1 MRRTLLLGCMA
12 AGVAA
17 AVAPASAQTQ
27 SQTATSHQAMVV
39 TDQHIAS
46 DVGRLVL
53 ESGGNAIDAA
63 VAIGYALAVVD
74 PCCGNIGGGGFMTI
88 HLQDGRDTFIN
99 FRERA
104 PLKATPT
111 LYQDQSG
118 NVIPNLSLYGYL
130 AVGVPGSVAGLEK
143 AREEYGTKSRLALI
157 APAIGLVEFGFVLDQ
172 GDIAELG
179 PAAPEFAQQPN
190 VAAVF
195 LNQGQPY
202 KVGDRLV
209 QTDLARTLVR
219 IAFGGADAFYKGP
232 IADAVVAASDA
243 NGGILSKA
251 DFEQY
256 TAEELSP
263 VGCTYRGYRV
273 VSSPPPS
280 SGGTVLCEVLNIL
293 KGYDL
298 SRLGFHSTDAVHD
311 TVEAE
316 RQAYADRNTYL
327 GDPDFVTNPLP
338 QLLAASY
345 ARRIRA
351 GISPATAGSSANT
364 VPGLGGIPVPVDEGP
379 HTTHYSVLDR
389 FGNAVAVTYTIN
401 NGFGAGVIAGDT
413 GFLLN
418 DEMDDFTSKP
428 GVPNLYGLVQG
439 AVNDIRPGKRPLS
452 SMSPSVLLKGDD
464 VFMVVGAPGGSRIPT
479 EVLGVIQNVIDYGMD
494 LGSAVAAPR
503 IHHQYLPDTVY
514 LEPNALSADV
524 SSALQTEGYNLTQ
537 QTTTWGLAEAILVD
551 QSTGL
556 ITGATD
562 PRRPD
567 GLATGSR

>member
-1 MRRTLLLGCMA
+1 MAGKRGLRALLVAFQASRQHLAQYLGKEMMNKTRLFGCMV
-12 AGVAA
+12 AGIAVAA
-17 AVAPASAQTQ
+17 SPGWAQMQ
-27 SQTATSHQAMVV
+27 SQTATAEEAMVV

-46 DVGRLVL
+46 DVGGRVL
-53 ESGGNAIDAA
+53 EAGGNAIDAA

-74 PCCGNIGGGGFMTI
+74 PCCGNLGGGGFMTI
-88 HLQDGRDTFIN
+88 HLKDGRDTFIN

-104 PLKATPT
+104 PLKATTT
-111 LYQDQSG
+111 LYQDQNG

-143 AREEYGTKSRLALI
+143 AREEYGTKSRLTLI
-157 APAIGLVEFGFVLDQ
+157 APAIELAESGFVLDE

-179 PAAPEFAQQPN
+179 QATAEFAQQPN
-190 VAAVF
+190 VATIF

-202 KVGDRLV
+202 KVGERLV
-209 QTDLARTLVR
+209 QFDLAQTLR
-219 IAFGGADAFYKGP
+219 HIAFDGPDAFYQGS

-256 TAEELSP
+256 TAEELNP
-263 VGCTYRGYRV
+263 IRCNYRGYHV

-280 SGGTVLCEVLNIL
+280 SGGTVLCEVLNVM

-298 SRLGFHSTDAVHD
+298 AQLGFHSTDAVHY

-327 GDPDFVTNPLP
+327 GDPDFVSNPIS
-338 QLLAASY
+338 QLLSSRY
-345 ARRIRA
+345 AKKIRA
-351 GISPATAGSSANT
+351 GIAPATAGSSANT
-364 VPGLGGIPVPVDEGP
+364 VPGLGGIAVDVAEGP

-389 FGNAVAVTYTIN
+389 MGNAVSVTYTIN
-401 NGFGAGVIAGDT
+401 NLFGAGVSAGNT

-439 AVNDIRPGKRPLS
+439 AANDIQPAKRPLS
-452 SMSPSVLLKGDD
+452 SMSPSILLKGDN
-464 VFMVVGAPGGSRIPT
+464 VFMGHQEAHAYPPRFWALFRTLSTTAWISARPSPHRAFTTSICQIRCISSRMPCR
-479 EVLGVIQNVIDYGMD
+479 LKC
-494 LGSAVAAPR
+494 LPR
-503 IHHQYLPDTVY
+503 FRTK
-514 LEPNALSADV
+514 A
-524 SSALQTEGYNLTQ
+524 
-537 QTTTWGLAEAILVD
+537 TT
-551 QSTGL
+551 
-556 ITGATD
+556 
-562 PRRPD
+562 
-567 GLATGSR
+567 

>member
-1 MRRTLLLGCMA
+1 MNKTRLFGCMM
-12 AGVAA
+12 AGL
-17 AVAPASAQTQ
+17 AVAVSPGWAQMQ
-27 SQTATSHQAMVV
+27 SQTATSQESMVV

-46 DVGRLVL
+46 DVGRRVL
-53 ESGGNAIDAA
+53 EAGGNAIDAA

-74 PCCGNIGGGGFMTI
+74 PCCGNLGGGGFMTI
-88 HLQDGRDTFIN
+88 HLKDGRDTFIN

-104 PLKATPT
+104 PLKATTT
-111 LYQDQSG
+111 LYQDQNG

-143 AREEYGTKSRLALI
+143 AREVYGTKSRLTLI
-157 APAIGLVEFGFVLDQ
+157 APAIELAESGFVLDE
-172 GDIAELG
+172 GDVAELG
-179 PAAPEFAQQPN
+179 QATAEFAQQPN
-190 VAAVF
+190 VAAIF

-202 KVGDRLV
+202 KVGERLV
-209 QTDLARTLVR
+209 QIDLAQTLR
-219 IAFGGADAFYKGP
+219 QIALDGPDAFYQGS
-232 IADAVVAASDA
+232 IADVVIAASDA

-256 TAEELSP
+256 TAEELNP
-263 VGCTYRGYRV
+263 VQCNYRGYRV

-280 SGGTVLCEVLNIL
+280 SGGTVLCEVLNVL

-298 SRLGFHSTDAVHD
+298 AQLGFHSTDAVHD

-327 GDPDFVTNPLP
+327 GDPDFVSNPIS
-338 QLLAASY
+338 QLLSSRY
-345 ARRIRA
+345 AKKIRA
-351 GISPATAGSSANT
+351 SIAPATAGSSVNT
-364 VPGLGGIPVPVDEGP
+364 VPGLGGIAADVAEGP

-389 FGNAVAVTYTIN
+389 MGNAVSVTYTIN
-401 NGFGAGVIAGDT
+401 NLFGAGVIAGNT

-439 AVNDIRPGKRPLS
+439 AANDIQPGKRPLS
-452 SMSPSVLLKGDD
+452 SMSPSILLKGDN

-479 EVLGVIQNVIDYGMD
+479 EVLGVIQNVIDYGMEI
-494 LGSAVAAPR
+494 GAAVAAPR

-514 LEPNALSADV
+514 LEPNALSAEV
-524 SSALQTEGYNLTQ
+524 FAALQNEGYDLTQ

-551 QSTGL
+551 RSTGL

-562 PRRPD
+562 PRRPN
-567 GLATGSR
+567 GLAAGSP